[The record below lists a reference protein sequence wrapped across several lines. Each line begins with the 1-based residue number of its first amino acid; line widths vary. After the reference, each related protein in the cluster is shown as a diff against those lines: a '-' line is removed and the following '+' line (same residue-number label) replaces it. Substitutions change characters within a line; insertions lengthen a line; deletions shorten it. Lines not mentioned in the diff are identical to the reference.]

1 MFIVSG
7 SSNQLLAQAIASELQ
22 SPLVDI
28 EIQKFANGEKRVWVK
43 GAIRGQNV
51 TLVQSLSEPTDEH
64 IVETLL
70 ITDALER
77 LGARNVNLVLP
88 WMGYSLQDKVFRPGE
103 PIAAK
108 VIANLISSTY
118 IKRVFLLDL
127 HNSSIPGFFSI
138 PTEHL
143 SMIDRFADYCR
154 KTFDL
159 SEVVVASPDFGGLK
173 RARMFA
179 DKLGVELVNFDKKR
193 NLATGVIEI
202 ASLHGDVANK
212 IVLTFDDVIV
222 SGGTVTEIAK
232 VVREH
237 QAKQVHFLATHALF
251 ANQALEKIETS
262 SIDSIITSDS
272 IRHPN
277 ISSKVVEVS
286 TANVFAQALANWS

>member
-1 MFIVSG
+1 MLIVSG
-7 SSNQLLAQAIASELQ
+7 SSNQPLAQKIATAFQ
-22 SPLVDI
+22 TQLVDI

-77 LGARNVNLVLP
+77 LGARNVNLILP

-108 VIANLISSTY
+108 VIANLVSGTY

-143 SMIDRFADYCR
+143 SMIDVFAEYCR

-179 DKLGVELVNFDKKR
+179 DRLGVELVNFDKKR
-193 NLATGVIEI
+193 NLATGNIEI
-202 ASLHGDVANK
+202 ASLHGSVAEK
-212 IVLTFDDVIV
+212 VVLTFDDVIV
-222 SGGTVTEIAK
+222 SGGTVTEIAR

-237 QAKQVHFLATHALF
+237 RAKQVHFLAAHALF
-251 ANQALEKIETS
+251 ANHALDKIADST
-262 SIDSIITSDS
+262 IDSIITSDS
-272 IRHPN
+272 IHHREKN
-277 ISSKVVEVS
+277 SKVTEISV
-286 TANVFAQALANWS
+286 ADLFAQALQNWS

>member
-7 SSNQLLAQAIASELQ
+7 SSNQPLAQAIASALQ

-108 VIANLISSTY
+108 VVANLVSGTY

-143 SMIDRFADYCR
+143 SMIDVFAEYCR

-179 DKLGVELVNFDKKR
+179 DRLGVELVNFDKKR
-193 NLATGVIEI
+193 NLATGNIEI
-202 ASLHGDVANK
+202 VSLHGDVKNK

-222 SGGTVTEIAK
+222 SGGTVTEIARE
-232 VVREH
+232 VREH

-251 ANQALEKIETS
+251 ANQALDKIEAS

-272 IRHPN
+272 IQHHDKTT
-277 ISSKVVEVS
+277 KVVEIS
-286 TANVFAQALANWS
+286 TAGLFAQALQNWS